1 MRFFGDSITPFRAA
15 GVTPLLIDHQSKP
28 QPGQSYQGKRAFGS
42 VFKWNLCRSV
52 IQAEPSDGDEGVRF
66 VRLRHVKHNFGP
78 LADPFAVKLTFTEER
93 IAVEAAEM
101 DAATLAEERTLNA
114 TDRVR
119 LALEEGPLYPVDI
132 AEVTRL
138 SLNTVKNVL
147 TKLRKQGIVETT
159 GERNGDGAE
168 EVRLVSSRPYLYRD
182 EDRDTDEAFTN
193 EGAA

>member
-52 IQAEPSDGDEGVRF
+52 IQAEPSDGDEGFRF

-93 IAVEAAEM
+93 ISVEAAEM
-101 DAATLAEERTLNA
+101 NAAALAEERTLNA

-119 LALEEGPLYPVDI
+119 LALQEGPLFPVDI
-132 AEVTRL
+132 AKVTGL

-147 TKLRKQGIVETT
+147 TKLKKQGIVETT
-159 GERNGDGAE
+159 GERNGDGTE
-168 EVRLVSSRPYLYRD
+168 EVRLVYSLPYPYRD